1 MTKLFPSLLSV
12 DFLNLQHELNKLE
25 EAGVDGVHFDVMD
38 GQFVP
43 NISIGLPILD
53 AVRKG
58 TSLPI
63 DVHLMIEN
71 PENYIAS
78 FVEHGAD
85 MISIHVESTS
95 HIHRAI
101 QMIKHLNKK
110 AGLVINPGTP
120 VAIIEP
126 ILDIVD
132 YVLVMTV
139 NPGFGGQSFITQC
152 VEKIAHL
159 NAIKMERQLN
169 FEIEVDGG
177 VNNDTAK
184 VCIDNGATMLVT
196 GSFFFNQNDYKKV
209 TQQLKG

>member
-1 MTKLFPSLLSV
+1 M
-12 DFLNLQHELNKLE
+12 NLQHELNKLE

-110 AGLVINPGTP
+110 QA
-120 VAIIEP
+120 
-126 ILDIVD
+126 
-132 YVLVMTV
+132 
-139 NPGFGGQSFITQC
+139 
-152 VEKIAHL
+152 
-159 NAIKMERQLN
+159 
-169 FEIEVDGG
+169 
-177 VNNDTAK
+177 
-184 VCIDNGATMLVT
+184 
-196 GSFFFNQNDYKKV
+196 
-209 TQQLKG
+209 